1 MAYAQQKELRLYN
14 GPAPG
19 SEDWNWEEKISTRN
33 SINLKA
39 VYNVVHPSLTV
50 FAPEPGK
57 GNGTALIVC
66 PGGGMHFLAIDHEG
80 TKVAKWLVKKGV
92 TVFVLK
98 YRVFHISHD
107 NPVDE
112 MINTKDPAAWDREAE
127 PYIPLS
133 IADGRQ
139 AITYVRQHATEFQVA
154 PDRIGIMG
162 FSAGGTIAASAGF
175 QYTAA
180 NRPDFIAPI
189 YAYMPDSFMSTVPAD
204 APPMFLAC
212 TTEDDLGL
220 TTHSLSLYNKWYAA
234 KRPVEMHLYEK
245 GYHGFGMGIKD
256 TTTEGW
262 IEQFEKWLALRGLMK
277 PVNK

>member
-1 MAYAQQKELRLYN
+1 MKTGLIIPFMFLTLSVRAQLTLPLYEGQIPNSKPTPDKEKTSVR
-14 GPAPG
+14 GTITVV
-19 SEDWNWEEKISTRN
+19 DQISKPTISVYLPPEN
-33 SINLKA
+33 IATGAA
-39 VYNVVHPSLTV
+39 VIIY
-50 FAPEPGK
+50 
-57 GNGTALIVC
+57 
-66 PGGGMHFLAIDHEG
+66 PGGGYWVNAIVHEG
-80 TKVAKWLVKKGV
+80 TDVARKLNDMGV
-92 TVFVLK
+92 AAFVVK
-98 YRVFHISHD
+98 YRIP
-107 NPVDE
+107 NDE
-112 MINTKDPAAWDREAE
+112 TMINRE
-127 PYIPLS
+127 IGPLQD
-133 IADGRQ
+133 AQQ
-139 AITYVRQHATEFQVA
+139 AIRMVRQRAREWKIDPQ
-154 PDRIGIMG
+154 RIGIMG